1 MISTTASATREYPQ
15 FDQLSNTCKAY
26 PDQLSL
32 HHFVQ
37 QALVGNHLAPPN
49 IIPRHHPH
57 PHLTLSNSY
66 SGHQRNH
73 IQYISSMGDSCGNVH
88 QSSTQKS
95 SFSKTHC
102 FPTRQIYIHIK
113 RLACSG
119 SSQPTSRCNL
129 NRSLPYLSVPPRI
142 PTHAHISRTNYSI
155 TQKYLSYR
163 MNWVYPVSSRQV

>member
-1 MISTTASATREYPQ
+1 MNILNSLSYQILPRINYPCTILYSRPSSATT
-15 FDQLSNTCKAY
+15 S
-26 PDQLSL
+26 
-32 HHFVQ
+32 
-37 QALVGNHLAPPN
+37 
-49 IIPRHHPH
+49 HHPTSSLATTH
-57 PHLTLSNSY
+57 THTLTLSNSY